1 MSQSVT
7 FLDYDLNKVINYK
20 VNNLVDLAKI
30 KKYKVVLFGAS
41 IHAQFAVA
49 MLHKLD
55 IKVDIICDSNVNK
68 EGRVFCGYKIQHV
81 SQLQNNGDYIVFLCT
96 IFTKPQIRTLK

>member
-20 VNNLVDLAKI
+20 INKLVDQARN
-30 KKYKVVLFGAS
+30 KKYKIVLFGAS

-49 MLHKLD
+49 MLNKLD

-68 EGRVFCGYKIQHV
+68 EGRLFCGYKIQHV
-81 SQLQNNGDYIVFLCT
+81 SRLQDNGYYIVFLCT
-96 IFTKPQIRTLK
+96 IFIILLNRRYL